1 MAEEESDQESERLR
15 EELESSLEVAVRLDV
30 ELRAVEYCSRF
41 CQVVEEY
48 AGRWQVPLP
57 QLQVLRTALCC
68 FTKGIASFPAESEQI
83 QYVLSSLA
91 LSFFELLLF
100 FGKDEFIEDP
110 LKDILES
117 FQECLTFLSRYKNVY
132 LRLVKQVIKEGGP
145 WENPVLQAILRE
157 DSEPK
162 ESVDHYLSS
171 EISDFFEFRVRYLLA
186 CERIQEA
193 VALSK
198 SCIQHSEVGKNLY
211 FQQAYLTCLYKASLY
226 DHLQTEI
233 AGIDGKDAVEII
245 CNTEREEKDDLL
257 LNLCKVFLLQQL
269 QNGDMYYIWDL
280 IFIWSK
286 LQLRGN
292 SSKQDFLEECQQ
304 LLLAATNVKIIFPF
318 MKVIKTELGIEGL
331 QLCVE
336 LCAYALQMDLCGDP
350 TTKSL
355 VYKMIA
361 YLLPNDLEVCR
372 ACALS
377 VFFLERTIES
387 YNIVYCLYI
396 HPDQEYHV
404 DMSLIRNHIRFELL
418 RIIKRGL
425 YFDPEF
431 WNLIMLR
438 TNCLPLMGEK
448 AIFVSFQEDDEKI
461 MNKCAVKKHLKYPKE
476 PVREISGPLRPQ
488 SKKRPARSTQI
499 HSVPVEVPAKSLGN
513 GTLKYRLRKQDNSC
527 RRRSLRQHDMM
538 QEGSLKQHDAIQKR
552 PPRQSFS
559 ASSRYC
565 IRRTDKTPEEP
576 PKRRGRKPSILRI
589 RRRGR
594 PPKNLAIQAEKFAW
608 TKQQKESLEKPV
620 LHIEPKT
627 PTASILSTEVFSV
640 TNNEVVAINMSV
652 PSNIQLDGC
661 LENAAPSIH
670 TLSNHL
676 HPVLGQLGT
685 GGYSESTGSKAETIT
700 VQIENETEQN
710 TIADPILKTNES
722 QEVSVMQPLVG
733 ISEISMQP
741 LGDASVIPSKLSD
754 EQSKEKQ
761 IYVACQRG
769 NESSQQMNDA
779 ACDSLSRHS
788 DGVMI
793 EDLPIQSA
801 VSTEVSPQSNI
812 KQTLLGETDKEVA
825 VLTVEAN
832 IVGDCIQQ
840 TSNTANNF
848 VSPSTSAPQTQ
859 IHEVDK
865 SVVLPISIINS
876 EKDSCSVCS
885 SNNHASKHRCL
896 LCNREFLGGHIMR
909 HAMGHLHKGTFT
921 CVVCGRKIKRQT
933 LMLKHLKAHVKKI
946 KRRQLA
952 QPGEMDSG
960 CTPVENGTSTNC
972 EHKPSAPHLK
982 NKQKIPK
989 QSASVENHIN
999 QHKTISQ
1006 SQNDNPDSSVSG
1018 SDKLTDSMGT
1028 PRPNGSILKKK
1039 KGEGQEERFE
1049 CPAQD
1054 CGKSFNRKWA
1064 LKKHIRKVHQHDVK
1078 AHEYIM
1084 KWSKGK
1090 CQYCQRKFIHPQHYL
1105 DHLNRHGND
1114 KKYFCLQMNCIE
1126 RFKTAIDL
1134 SNHLKVHAE
1143 FQLQCAFAECKM
1155 TFSDCS
1161 ALHEHECKHYPALPV
1176 EERLVINVNSCT
1188 LSSAVVRD
1196 QGQIPSSC
1204 NKTVAVEEPP
1214 LPNWKLRMESVE
1226 PKTYLQN
1233 LASKHN
1239 VPTNGDDDENIE
1251 QNQKSLVMRISSA
1264 EPLLNGHREEHN
1276 TSPAFSNLGENKTGK
1291 NEKEPDVDLGE
1302 VESTIKV
1309 YKSTEN
1315 IHDLGTTEV
1324 NTERTNLSSIS
1335 PENIADTAQNDT
1347 GNSTVKDS
1355 SLSKPPLRKVTTEEA
1370 IPYGCISK
1378 KPFVRPPPSS
1388 YLDEQFISM
1397 PKRRKTSSQKV
1408 DSTASVQ
1415 ASAESHNTQRHRCSK
1430 CFTVFNDLEALDSHL
1445 AQKKCQSLFGFDS
1458 DEESAW

>member
-1 MAEEESDQESERLR
+1 MYLSHLIDI
-15 EELESSLEVAVRLDV
+15 
-30 ELRAVEYCSRF
+30 
-41 CQVVEEY
+41 EY

-68 FTKGIASFPAESEQI
+68 FTRGIASFPAESEQI

-117 FQECLTFLSRYKNVY
+117 FQECLAFLSRYKNVY
-132 LRLVKQVIKEGGP
+132 LRLVKQVIEEGGP
-145 WENPVLQAILRE
+145 WENPVLQVRE
-157 DSEPK
+157 L
-162 ESVDHYLSS
+162 DHYLSS

-226 DHLQTEI
+226 DHLQREI

-280 IFIWSK
+280 IFTWSK

-336 LCAYALQMDLCGDP
+336 LCAFALQMDLCDDP
-350 TTKSL
+350 MTKSL

-377 VFFLERTIES
+377 VFFLERTVES
-387 YNIVYCLYI
+387 YNTVYCLYI

-404 DMSLIRNHIRFELL
+404 DMNLIRNHIRFELL

-448 AIFVSFQEDDEKI
+448 AIFVSFQEDDDEKI
-461 MNKCAVKKHLKYPKE
+461 MNN
-476 PVREISGPLRPQ
+476 
-488 SKKRPARSTQI
+488 ST
-499 HSVPVEVPAKSLGN
+499 H
-513 GTLKYRLRKQDNSC
+513 R
-527 RRRSLRQHDMM
+527 
-538 QEGSLKQHDAIQKR
+538 
-552 PPRQSFS
+552 
-559 ASSRYC
+559 
-565 IRRTDKTPEEP
+565 
-576 PKRRGRKPSILRI
+576 
-589 RRRGR
+589 
-594 PPKNLAIQAEKFAW
+594 
-608 TKQQKESLEKPV
+608 
-620 LHIEPKT
+620 
-627 PTASILSTEVFSV
+627 
-640 TNNEVVAINMSV
+640 
-652 PSNIQLDGC
+652 
-661 LENAAPSIH
+661 
-670 TLSNHL
+670 
-676 HPVLGQLGT
+676 
-685 GGYSESTGSKAETIT
+685 GSKY
-700 VQIENETEQN
+700 
-710 TIADPILKTNES
+710 S
-722 QEVSVMQPLVG
+722 
-733 ISEISMQP
+733 
-741 LGDASVIPSKLSD
+741 
-754 EQSKEKQ
+754 
-761 IYVACQRG
+761 
-769 NESSQQMNDA
+769 
-779 ACDSLSRHS
+779 
-788 DGVMI
+788 
-793 EDLPIQSA
+793 
-801 VSTEVSPQSNI
+801 
-812 KQTLLGETDKEVA
+812 
-825 VLTVEAN
+825 
-832 IVGDCIQQ
+832 GDCIQQ

-865 SVVLPISIINS
+865 SVVLPSSKINS

-952 QPGEMDSG
+952 QPGEMDNG

-982 NKQKIPK
+982 NKQKTAK
-989 QSASVENHIN
+989 QSTSVENHIN
-999 QHKTISQ
+999 QHITISQ

-1018 SDKLTDSMGT
+1018 SDKLTDSLGIH
-1028 PRPNGSILKKK
+1028 RPNGSILEKK

-1064 LKKHIRKVHQHDVK
+1064 LKKHVRKVHPHDVK

-1134 SNHLKVHAE
+1134 SNHVKVHGE
-1143 FQLQCAFAECKM
+1143 FQLRCAFAECKM

-1161 ALHEHECKHYPALPV
+1161 VLHEHECKHYPALPV
-1176 EERLVINVNSCT
+1176 EERLVKNVKSCA

-1196 QGQIPSSC
+1196 QGQISSSC
-1204 NKTVAVEEPP
+1204 SKTVAVEEPP

-1239 VPTNGDDDENIE
+1239 VSTDGDNDENIE
-1251 QNQKSLVMRISSA
+1251 QNHKSLVMRISSA

-1291 NEKEPDVDLGE
+1291 NEKEPDVDLGG
-1302 VESTIKV
+1302 VESTIKE
-1309 YKSTEN
+1309 YKPIEN
-1315 IHDLGTTEV
+1315 MHDLGTTEV

-1335 PENIADTAQNDT
+1335 PENIADTAQNDA

-1355 SLSKPPLRKVTTEEA
+1355 SLSKPPLRKVATEEA

-1408 DSTASVQ
+1408 DSTANVQ
-1415 ASAESHNTQRHRCSK
+1415 ASAESHTTQRHRCSK

-1458 DEESAW
+1458 DEESK